1 VIFQEIYLG
10 LRKCNDFKVIL
21 DDKDLEYLEAACFL
35 HNIGIITGKKGYHKQ
50 SYHIIKNGDHLH
62 SYTAEEIELI
72 AMLVRYQ
79 RKKFPKLDRA
89 PLKGFTGEV
98 VCHISA

>member
-1 VIFQEIYLG
+1 
-10 LRKCNDFKVIL
+10 
-21 DDKDLEYLEAACFL
+21 
-35 HNIGIITGKKGYHKQ
+35 
-50 SYHIIKNGDHLH
+50 
-62 SYTAEEIELI
+62 
-72 AMLVRYQ
+72 MLVRYQ